1 MAAKPLVLKVLLQQR
16 HLQTHSAFRR
26 EYDRVAA
33 KVDPTLKGG
42 WPSKAQ
48 FYRWLSGELIGLPY
62 ADHCRVLEAMFPD
75 WTVDQLFQEHEGGIH
90 FIPEP
95 SATQKPTSPIRPIPP
110 TPPVDI
116 VEQRQ
121 QLSSEYESGS
131 GLLVEYDDAELSYDG
146 RIYRATMRRKLLNC
160 GNEPISRYLIR
171 ISVDRYPGSPEQSNE
186 LYRNDP
192 LTWDELGLQAWHD
205 GEPMTWQVRHDRD
218 AFKELWLLF
227 ENDEA
232 RFPLYP
238 GESTEIVY
246 SYTVSDING
255 DSGSNAPCDCP
266 PGS

>member
-1 MAAKPLVLKVLLQQR
+1 VAAKPIVLKMLLQQR

-33 KVDPTLKGG
+33 KVDHTLKGG

-48 FYRWLSGELIGLPY
+48 FYRWLSGDLIGLPY
-62 ADHCRVLEAMFPD
+62 ADHCRILEGMFPD
-75 WTVDQLFQEHEGGIH
+75 WKVEQLFQAHDGGID

-95 SATQKPTSPIRPIPP
+95 PKPQTPPSAIRPIPP
-110 TPPVDI
+110 TMPVD
-116 VEQRQ
+116 VAERAQPT
-121 QLSSEYESGS
+121 SEHEPGS
-131 GLLVEYDDAELSYDG
+131 GLLVEHDDAQLSYDG
-146 RIYRATMRRKLLNC
+146 RTYRATMRRKLLNC
-160 GNEPISRYLIR
+160 GEEPISRYLIR

-192 LTWDELGLQAWHD
+192 LTWDELQLQAWHD

-238 GESTEIVY
+238 GNPPRSSTATPSVT
-246 SYTVSDING
+246 SSG
-255 DSGSNAPCDCP
+255 DNGSNAPCDSP
-266 PGS
+266 PGG